1 MNIDR
6 KKCSYVAIV
15 SAVSAAVIFGTAGIS
30 QAKKKKEMAMAP
42 EYHAMCLGGTPVCA
56 MKGGMKFTYAS
67 SCFAGNDGA
76 TVVSDMACQEK
87 PAKTAMAKPAK
98 KEMKK

>member
-6 KKCSYVAIV
+6 NKCSYLAII
-15 SAVSAAVIFGTAGIS
+15 SAISAALVFGTAGIS
-30 QAKKKKEMAMAP
+30 QAKKKKEMAKAP
-42 EYHAMCLGGTPVCA
+42 EYEAMCFGGTPVCA
-56 MKGGMKFTYAS
+56 VKGGMKFTYAS

-76 TVVSDMACQEK
+76 TVVSDKACPEK

-98 KEMKK
+98 KAMKK